1 MRVAIIGAGMAGLAA
16 GRRLRSQGVDA
27 VIFEKSRGPGGRCAT
42 RRQDGFVWDTG
53 ATSLLPRGK
62 MLGQVIQNELPTDDL
77 VEITKPVSLHD
88 NLRIT
93 AGDPGRGGQRWAYGH
108 GMNHLAHLLADGLE
122 IRPKSNVD
130 RLVRTSTGYE
140 ILGEAFERVI
150 ITVPTPQASLLL
162 WSIDER
168 RPVANVRYRP
178 CLSVGLGYDI
188 PLPETPYFA
197 LIDPTQRHPMVWL
210 SLESV
215 KCPSRPPAVVVQFN
229 REYSRRWFMRPE
241 AEMVATAAQYMVALY
256 GAAYASPVASDLMR
270 WKYAQPEA
278 LAPFSDVNPPSSSLV
293 LAGDAL
299 YGGHLEDA
307 FECGWQ
313 AAGAVLT

>member
-1 MRVAIIGAGMAGLAA
+1 MAGLAA
-16 GRRLRSQGVDA
+16 GRRLRAAGVES
-27 VIFEKSRGPGGRCAT
+27 VILEKSRGPGGRCAT
-42 RRQDGFVWDTG
+42 RRQDGFIWDTG
-53 ATSLLPRGK
+53 ATSLLPRGRT
-62 MLGQVIQNELPTDDL
+62 LGNVIQNELPTDDL
-77 VEITKPVSLHD
+77 VEVKKAVSLHD
-88 NLRIT
+88 NFRIS
-93 AGDPGRGGQRWAYGH
+93 AGDPTRGGQRWAYGS
-108 GMNHLAHLLADGLE
+108 GMNRLAHLLAEGLD

-130 RLVRTSTGYE
+130 RIERSAVGYE
-140 ILGEAFERVI
+140 ILGESYDRVV

-197 LIDPTQRHPMVWL
+197 LLDATQRHPMVWL

-215 KCPSRPPAVVVQFN
+215 KCPTRAPAVVVQFN
-229 REYSRRWFMRPE
+229 REYSRRWYMRPE
-241 AEMVATAAQYMVALY
+241 EEMVVTAAQYMVALY
-256 GAAYASPVASDLMR
+256 GPAYAKPVASDLMR

-278 LAPFSDVNPPSSSLV
+278 LAPFEEVNPPGSRLI

-299 YGGHLEDA
+299 YGGHLEEA
-307 FECGWQ
+307 FECGWN
-313 AAGAVLT
+313 AAEMLLA